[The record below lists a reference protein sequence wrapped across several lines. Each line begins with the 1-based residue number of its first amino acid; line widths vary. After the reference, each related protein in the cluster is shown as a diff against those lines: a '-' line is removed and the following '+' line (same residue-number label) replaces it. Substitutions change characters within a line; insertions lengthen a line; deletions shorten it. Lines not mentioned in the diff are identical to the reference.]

1 MFGLQQGILQVR
13 YKPTPAMAAWSCELI
28 APLPDQGLPR

>member
-13 YKPTPAMAAWSCELI
+13 YKPTPAMAAGVRIL
-28 APLPDQGLPR
+28 LVL